1 MASATDLLLLLLL
14 LSSLL
19 SSLLIDE
26 EKIDWCFYRVL
37 SQVPMCTDPLLI
49 SGGCQNSV
57 SFVQV
62 LVFIRVL
69 VLQPQFTND
78 AISYRSLVVCVCMYV
93 LLLLL
98 SYSVPVV
105 LSVLCTRLHP
115 IARHDLFIIA
125 FLSFV
130 RSFVRSF
137 VCCVSALHSCC
148 PVPLLVC
155 SSLSLSLSLRLP
167 LCLHL
172 TN

>member
-1 MASATDLLLLLLL
+1 MASATDLLLL
-14 LSSLL
+14 LL

-78 AISYRSLVVCVCMYV
+78 AISYRTLVVCVCMYV

-98 SYSVPVV
+98 SCSVPVV

-115 IARHDLFIIA
+115 IARHDLFSIA

-130 RSFVRSF
+130 RSFVRSLRLGITFLLSSSSSRLF
-137 VCCVSALHSCC
+137 V
-148 PVPLLVC
+148 
-155 SSLSLSLSLRLP
+155 SLSLSLSV
-167 LCLHL
+167 CLSVS
-172 TN
+172 T